1 MYFLDDLSKLDI
13 GCQLITAF
21 GNMTGDKSTFRLK
34 LENVLNPV
42 EILFLQRGGGGQ
54 QQTSRCKNW
63 NC

>member
-1 MYFLDDLSKLDI
+1 MDDLSKLDI

-42 EILFLQRGGGGQ
+42 EILFLKQ
-54 QQTSRCKNW
+54 QMQNLELLKGLKC
-63 NC
+63 